1 MDVDRT
7 VAAPLTVGVLD
18 QARLLLNGLF
28 NWNVTAISVSPAH
41 FLPVTVVDSPTR
53 LALDVQFVAES
64 LDAQM
69 LLVVRSLVVGP
80 LLLDLRL
87 GYGELLRMVDIVVE
101 IIREDGRPIIVQ
113 LECAVE
119 WKS

>member
-101 IIREDGRPIIVQ
+101 IIREDGWPIVVQ
-113 LECAVE
+113 LKCAVE
-119 WKS
+119 